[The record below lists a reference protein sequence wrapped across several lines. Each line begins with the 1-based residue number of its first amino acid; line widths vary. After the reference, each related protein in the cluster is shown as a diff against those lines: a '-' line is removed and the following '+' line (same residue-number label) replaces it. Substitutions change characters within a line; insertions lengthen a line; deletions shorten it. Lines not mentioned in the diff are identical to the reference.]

1 MEEWIE
7 EEIRRMRR
15 EVRRLIRE
23 VESFFEPFIDAERGE
38 VEPLYEVKDVGDRI
52 VVRVDL
58 PKASKESIEVLRSGN
73 KLVVKAKM
81 REPLR
86 LCDVPYYAR
95 CEVTGYKLE
104 LEIPPDVNTDEIKA
118 SFKSGMLEI
127 TLPKQRVYRVKV
139 E

>member
-15 EVRRLIRE
+15 EIRRLIRE

-38 VEPLYEVKDVGDRI
+38 VEPLYEIVDVGDKI

-58 PKASKESIEVLRSGN
+58 PKASRESVEVLRSGN
-73 KLVVKAKM
+73 KLIVKARMK
-81 REPLR
+81 EPVR
-86 LCDVPYYAR
+86 LCDVPPYAR

-104 LEIPPDVNTDEIKA
+104 LELPPDINADEIKA
-118 SFKSGMLEI
+118 SFKSGILEI